1 MATNRKI
8 ASLEF
13 ARIIA
18 MVAIVGL
25 HCQMALTYWQW
36 DGVPWVGY
44 LLNQLARFAVPLFFL
59 ISGYLIQPK
68 LSSNPLETLANYA
81 KPLMKIWLVWSVISY
96 SCRSNG
102 KS

>member
-44 LLNQLARFAVPLFFL
+44 LHNQLARFAVPLFSLFL
-59 ISGYLIQPK
+59 VT
-68 LSSNPLETLANYA
+68 LSNLS
-81 KPLMKIWLVWSVISY
+81 
-96 SCRSNG
+96 
-102 KS
+102 

>member
-36 DGVPWVGY
+36 DGVPWLVI
-44 LLNQLARFAVPLFFL
+44 FL
-59 ISGYLIQPK
+59 ISSLVLRFHFFPYF
-68 LSSNPLETLANYA
+68 
-81 KPLMKIWLVWSVISY
+81 WLPY
-96 SCRSNG
+96 PT
-102 KS
+102 